1 MSCTFSSMFDSA
13 SESSP
18 VRFLSAADAKTRINA
33 LAREGIPFICS
44 VDFELT
50 SGFVLE
56 NPLEQQIVL
65 FQTPLGGNCVSAVLS
80 ESNGDGLQLDTAPIS
95 YPLYRERFDQI
106 QAALERGDTY
116 LANLT
121 VKTPIRTDV
130 SLRDIFHRSISP
142 YRILVPER
150 FVCFSPECFV
160 RISDNMISTCPMKG
174 TLDAAL
180 PNAEE
185 RLLKDPKETAEHC
198 TVVDLL
204 RNDLSM
210 VASDVRV
217 ERFRYI
223 DRIVSRQRK
232 LLQVSSEV
240 RGRLSTDWRER
251 LGDILF
257 RMLPAGSVS
266 GAPKRSTLELL
277 HRIEGEPRG
286 FYTGVFGYF
295 DGSVFDSA
303 VLIRFIEETDEQ
315 LFFRSGGGIT
325 LDSSPEREY
334 AETLEKIYLPF
345 R

>member
-1 MSCTFSSMFDSA
+1 MSCTFSLMCNPVPEP
-13 SESSP
+13 ES
-18 VRFLSAADAKTRINA
+18 VQLLSAADVKARINA
-33 LAREGIPFICS
+33 LGRQGVPFVCA

-56 NPLEQQIVL
+56 NPLEQQAVL
-65 FQTPLGGNCVSAVLS
+65 FQTPLGGNCVPSALPN
-80 ESNGDGLQLDTAPIS
+80 SNGCIQLDTAPIPYS
-95 YPLYRERFDQI
+95 LYRERFTQI

-130 SLRDIFHRSISP
+130 SLRDIFHLSVSP
-142 YRILVPER
+142 YRILLPER

-160 RISDNMISTCPMKG
+160 RISGNMISTCPMKG
-174 TLDAAL
+174 TLDAGL
-180 PNAEE
+180 RNAEE
-185 RLLKDPKETAEHC
+185 RLLDDPKETAEHC

-210 VASDVRV
+210 VASDVWV

-223 DRIVSRQRK
+223 DRIVSRQRE

-240 RGRLSTDWRER
+240 RGRLAIDWRER

-277 HRIEGEPRG
+277 YRAEGESRG

-295 DGSVFDSA
+295 DGTSFDSA
-303 VLIRFIEETDEQ
+303 VLIRFIEESNGQ

-325 LDSSPEREY
+325 LDSDPEREY

>member
-1 MSCTFSSMFDSA
+1 
-13 SESSP
+13 
-18 VRFLSAADAKTRINA
+18 
-33 LAREGIPFICS
+33 
-44 VDFELT
+44 
-50 SGFVLE
+50 
-56 NPLEQQIVL
+56 
-65 FQTPLGGNCVSAVLS
+65 
-80 ESNGDGLQLDTAPIS
+80 
-95 YPLYRERFDQI
+95 
-106 QAALERGDTY
+106 
-116 LANLT
+116 
-121 VKTPIRTDV
+121 
-130 SLRDIFHRSISP
+130 
-142 YRILVPER
+142 
-150 FVCFSPECFV
+150 
-160 RISDNMISTCPMKG
+160 MKG

-185 RLLKDPKETAEHC
+185 RLLNDPKETAEHC

-210 VASDVRV
+210 VAADVRV

-223 DRIVSRQRK
+223 DRIVSRQRE

-240 RGRLSTDWRER
+240 RGRLAPDWQKR

-277 HRIEGEPRG
+277 HRTEGEPRG

-303 VLIRFIEETDEQ
+303 VLIRFIEESDGQ

-325 LDSSPEREY
+325 LDSDPEREY

>member
-1 MSCTFSSMFDSA
+1 MSCTSSLMCNPVPEA
-13 SESSP
+13 ES
-18 VRFLSAADAKTRINA
+18 VQLLSAADVKARINA
-33 LAREGIPFICS
+33 LGRQGVPFLCA
-44 VDFELT
+44 VDFELS
-50 SGFVLE
+50 SGFILE
-56 NPLEQQIVL
+56 CPLEQQAVL
-65 FQTPLGGNCVSAVLS
+65 FQTPLGGNCVPSVLS
-80 ESNGDGLQLDTAPIS
+80 DSNGGMQLDTVPVPYSI
-95 YPLYRERFDQI
+95 YRERFNQI

-130 SLRDIFHRSISP
+130 SLREIFHRSISP
-142 YRILVPER
+142 YRILFPER

-174 TLDAAL
+174 TLDATL
-180 PNAEE
+180 PNAEK
-185 RLLKDPKETAEHC
+185 RLLDDPKETAEHC
-198 TVVDLL
+198 TVIDLL

-210 VASDVRV
+210 VAADVRV

-223 DRIVSRQRK
+223 DRIVSWQRE

-240 RGRLSTDWRER
+240 RGRLAPDWQER

-277 HRIEGEPRG
+277 HRTEGEPRG

-303 VLIRFIEETDEQ
+303 VLIRFIEESDGQ

-325 LDSSPEREY
+325 LDSDPEREY